1 MKDETNSKEADVI
14 AKVKDV
20 VAKVANVE
28 VEEISLHTD
37 LLRDLHLDSLDQAEV
52 TVMLEESLDITLP
65 DSEYLS
71 NQKLFPSITVADICS
86 LVTRRQA
93 EM

>member
-28 VEEISLHTD
+28 VEEISLRTD
-37 LLRDLHLDSLDQAEV
+37 LLRDLHLDKIGRAHV
-52 TVMLEESLDITLP
+52 
-65 DSEYLS
+65 
-71 NQKLFPSITVADICS
+71 
-86 LVTRRQA
+86 
-93 EM
+93 